1 MNVTKKH
8 LQRIIKEEIAR
19 AITENLSDDQ
29 LTELVWGSVMS
40 TLESTPGIGGEELAE
55 IASQHPAIDAPL
67 VFTMLD
73 SFLEDGEVLFDE
85 EEDAW
90 YITDSPEG
98 RSYLSGFTDAN
109 RGM

>member
-1 MNVTKKH
+1 MKTTKRQ
-8 LQRIIKEEIAR
+8 LRQIIKEEINR
-19 AITENLSDDQ
+19 VIKENLSDDQ

-55 IASQHPAIDAPL
+55 IVSQHPAIDVPL

-73 SFLEDGEVLFDE
+73 TFLEDGEVLFDE

-90 YITDSPEG
+90 FLPGSPEG
-98 RSYLSGFTDAN
+98 QRYLSGITDAN